1 MARLVLAFL
10 AGLFALAALAQG
22 KPPAHWPKTL
32 TLATGSL
39 GATYVVYGKAW
50 ADLVNAKLGTHIT
63 IQQTEGPVQN
73 IALTDARLTD
83 LGMTTLGV
91 ALQAL
96 HGRGEWTHGR
106 QYRNFRAAFP
116 MYDTPFHFVSL
127 EKSGIRQV
135 RDLNGR
141 KAGVGPKGG
150 TCGTYVPQ
158 IFKVLGI
165 EATIRHGQAAD
176 MAASLQ
182 DGLIEAF
189 PFCAGVPVGAYS
201 DLEAVNKVRFFTFT
215 HDEIRRIKAAFPE
228 LSEAIIPRGAYRQL
242 REDQLTV
249 GVFNFAIAHK
259 DLPEDLVY
267 EITRAVLEGQPA
279 LAKAH
284 PAAKETLI
292 ENWNR
297 NSAIPFHP
305 GALRYYK
312 EKGISVPASLKPA
325 SS

>member
-1 MARLVLAFL
+1 MARLVALLASLL
-10 AGLFALAALAQG
+10 ASAALAQAR
-22 KPPAHWPKTL
+22 PSTHWPKTL

-39 GATYVVYGKAW
+39 GATYVVYGQAW
-50 ADLVNAKLGTHIT
+50 ADLVNAKLGTHIA
-63 IQQTEGPVQN
+63 IQQTDGPVQN
-73 IALTDARLTD
+73 VALTDGRLTD
-83 LGMTTLGV
+83 FGMTTMGV
-91 ALQAL
+91 AIQSWQ
-96 HGRGEWTHGR
+96 GRGEWTRGR
-106 QYRNFRAAFP
+106 PQRNFRAMFP
-116 MYDTPFHFVSL
+116 MYDTPFHFVAL

-141 KAGVGPKGG
+141 KAGVGPRGG
-150 TCGTYVPQ
+150 TCGAYIPP
-158 IFKVLGI
+158 IFKILGI

-215 HDEIRRIKAAFPE
+215 RDEIRRIKAAFPE
-228 LSEAIIPRGAYRQL
+228 LSEAIIPKGAYRQL

-267 EITRAVLEGQPA
+267 EITKAVLESQPQ
-279 LAKAH
+279 LVKAH
-284 PAAKETLI
+284 PAAKETVL
-292 ENWNR
+292 ENWRR
-297 NSAIPFHP
+297 NAVIPFHP